1 MNTPATL
8 NDAVNAIRE
17 WLVLCKDRKRIYSV
31 IYNHNHYFQTDTLIN
46 EDMHMYP
53 GIIAGELYMFLIS
66 AEHDKAD
73 CENPRD
79 IRKHS
84 LKKGDA
90 SGPTGITDKEAIKR
104 IALWECK
111 WEVWLN
117 DVTDTEGVFQA
128 FYVPKPTKD
137 ISQPISGFTIFFSLT
152 ENEMQHYEAGLVLG
166 NISVTSEVFYF
177 DTVRLVPPF
186 KPKHHPPLLHETFH
200 LLELAEKIGS

>member
-17 WLVLCKDRKRIYSV
+17 WLVICKNKELIRSV
-31 IYNHNHYFQTDTLIN
+31 IGKHSSYFQTDTPIN

-53 GIIAGELYMFLIS
+53 GIIAGELYMFLIP
-66 AEHDKAD
+66 AAQDKAD
-73 CENPRD
+73 FIDTRA
-79 IRKHS
+79 IQKYS

-90 SGPTGITDKEAIKR
+90 SGPTAITDKEASKR
-104 IALWECK
+104 IALWEDK

-117 DVTDTEGVFQA
+117 DVTYTEGVFQA

-137 ISQPISGFTIFFSLT
+137 ISQPISGFTIFLSLT
-152 ENEMQHYEAGLVLG
+152 QNEMQRYKAGLVLG
-166 NISVTSEVFYF
+166 NISVTSQVYYF

-186 KPKHHPPLLHETFH
+186 KPKHHPPLVSETFH
-200 LLELAEKIGS
+200 LLELAKRIGS